1 MGYGLGRIHGV
12 YGSIGIFLYL
22 RRQVRR
28 STPHVKLHTSST
40 RGHNTVIEGYGARS
54 LQMRLLGLL
63 DKRTARAGGNG
74 YETNGFF
81 KVRVVGKRGLLLRR
95 QNQWTLA
102 IKTSQ

>member
-12 YGSIGIFLYL
+12 YGFIGIVFYL

-28 STPHVKLHTSST
+28 STLHAKLHTSST
-40 RGHNTVIEGYGARS
+40 RGHNAVVEGYGARS

-63 DKRTARAGGNG
+63 DEWTARAGGNG
-74 YETNGFF
+74 HGTNCFF
-81 KVRVVGKRGLLLRR
+81 EVRVVGKQGLLLRR